1 MQAKRMIKPFSIL
14 LLVLLTNTAFAAEKV
29 YTFGVLNQRNAV
41 LTAEYWNSI
50 LDYVSKKSGVALQL
64 KMGKTV
70 QETDSMT
77 AGGEFDFIFSNH
89 IFIPRISRAGYQ
101 VIARPVEESIQGQIV
116 VMDYS
121 PIRMLEDLEGKE
133 VAFPSETA
141 FVAYAVTMD
150 AIMQKGIQVTLVF
163 AGNQEGAMGQL
174 KAGRVSAA
182 SVNSQVMREF
192 ANREHFK
199 YRVLWSSAKFVGM
212 PIAVNRRVNKKK
224 MKAVRD
230 AFVGMASDPEGL
242 KVLAASAA
250 VIKQEPPFGF
260 VAADERDY
268 GNQREFY
275 KKTLL
280 KGF

>member
-1 MQAKRMIKPFSIL
+1 MQAKRMITPVSIM
-14 LLVLLTNTAFAAEKV
+14 LLVLLTNMAIAADKV
-29 YTFGVLNQRNAV
+29 YTFGVLNQRNPV

-77 AGGEFDFIFSNH
+77 EGGEFDFLFSNH
-89 IFIPRISRAGYQ
+89 IFIPRISKAGYQ
-101 VIARPVEESIQGQIV
+101 VIARPIEESIKGQIV
-116 VMDYS
+116 VMDYA

-133 VAFPSETA
+133 VAFPSEMA

-150 AIMQKGIQVTLVF
+150 ALMQKGIQVKTVL

-199 YRVLWSSAKFVGM
+199 YRVLWSSAKFAGM
-212 PIAVNRRVNKKK
+212 PIAVNRRVNKKA
-224 MKAVRD
+224 MRAVRD

-250 VIKQEPPFGF
+250 VIKQKPPFGF

-268 GNQREFY
+268 ENQREFY